1 VSQFPDFSHISVK
14 SKSISITFKIFSN
27 SFLAAARNILWDVL
41 KFKSL
46 YFLYSTMSYTNNHI
60 NSSTVSGVNH
70 VDRSIPAPINLET
83 ETGVMSVISK
93 FAETHSYND
102 DFDISSTND
111 IVTTDPFIKYTIL
124 PDYTEL
130 NKLNS
135 VISSLSSKMMDV
147 KKNIDLINQ
156 RESLLALNSKT
167 SKKRRRK
174 REKVTEVEQ
183 TASKMKK

>member
-1 VSQFPDFSHISVK
+1 
-14 SKSISITFKIFSN
+14 
-27 SFLAAARNILWDVL
+27 
-41 KFKSL
+41 
-46 YFLYSTMSYTNNHI
+46 
-60 NSSTVSGVNH
+60 
-70 VDRSIPAPINLET
+70 
-83 ETGVMSVISK
+83 
-93 FAETHSYND
+93 
-102 DFDISSTND
+102 
-111 IVTTDPFIKYTIL
+111 L